1 MNQGGLKAVVWTDVV
16 QSASMFGALIL
27 VAVKGSIDLGG
38 ADVVFNNALA
48 TNRIEAPK

>member
-1 MNQGGLKAVVWTDVV
+1 M

-38 ADVVFNNALA
+38 ADIVFQNALD
-48 TNRIEAPK
+48 TDRIEAPE